1 MIYLQSAINGVG
13 IGSMYALVGLA
24 AMFVLRVTGV
34 LNFAVGGIVIL
45 GGLLATSLTG
55 IPAGLLIVVM
65 IALGAP
71 AGVIAHF
78 ASTRWLRQS
87 STNQFSGVLVTVALA
102 TALQGLGYLLY
113 SSDVRFAPR
122 IVKQHSYQLTDSLT
136 VDTSTLVLLAAVA
149 VGYIACWLVLD
160 KVNLGRAL
168 RAVSDDR
175 VAARLAGLSIVRIEL
190 ASYAILGALA
200 FFVGSVAAQVVGV
213 TADNVFPILVGALFG
228 LVLGGSGNV
237 LGPLVG
243 GMLIGMAQSIANAR
257 LSQFWGVVVELAV
270 ALVVLGVAPGGIFP
284 DRRMRSV
291 A

>member
-34 LNFAVGGIVIL
+34 LNFAVGGIVII

-55 IPAGLLIVVM
+55 VPAGLLIVVM

-71 AGVIAHF
+71 AGVVAHF
-78 ASTRWLRQS
+78 ASTRWLRES
-87 STNQFSGVLVTVALA
+87 SNQFSGVLVTVAMA

-113 SSDVRFAPR
+113 SSDLRFAPR
-122 IVKQHSYQLTDSLT
+122 IVKLHSYQLTDSLT
-136 VDTSTLVLLAAVA
+136 VDTSTLVLLGAVA
-149 VGYIACWLVLD
+149 VGYVACWLILD
-160 KVNLGRAL
+160 KANLGRAL
-168 RAVSDDR
+168 RAVSDDP
-175 VAARLAGLSIVRIEL
+175 VAARLGGLSVMRVEL

-200 FFVGSVAAQVVGV
+200 FFVGNVAAQVVGV

-237 LGPLVG
+237 LGPLIG
-243 GMLIGMAQSIANAR
+243 GLLIGMAQSIANAR
-257 LSQFWGVVVELAV
+257 LSQFWGVVIELGV
-270 ALVVLGVAPGGIFP
+270 ALLVLGIAPGGIFP
-284 DRRMRSV
+284 DRRTRSV